1 MNKTKE
7 DKLPPNTSMESQS
20 TVLFMQPRH
29 YYMSNAECSHM
40 GNKLCI
46 DCLQQNFTYNED
58 LRGSILAELPQM
70 QKTHEVPFTHG
81 LLLETLCEKVPE
93 QSIIEIYD

>member
-70 QKTHEVPFTHG
+70 QKNTWS
-81 LLLETLCEKVPE
+81 
-93 QSIIEIYD
+93 SIHTWPIAGNSMWEGTW